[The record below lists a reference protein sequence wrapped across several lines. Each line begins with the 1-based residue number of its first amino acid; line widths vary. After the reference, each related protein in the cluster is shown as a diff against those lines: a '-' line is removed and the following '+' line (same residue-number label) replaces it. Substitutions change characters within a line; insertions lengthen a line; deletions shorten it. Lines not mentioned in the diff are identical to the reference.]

1 MVCVSLKYL
10 KRNIGKT
17 VCSET
22 TANKY
27 GEVEVLCYVKAFKS
41 RTHNFNGI
49 VKVNSAAPHN
59 KCVQIDSA
67 RVVNLCA
74 ARCAPFVAH
83 KWPTHALRLTQALY
97 QKNDLEK
104 LWQSI

>member
-27 GEVEVLCYVKAFKS
+27 GEVEVLCYVRAFKS
-41 RTHNFNGI
+41 RTHKLNGI
-49 VKVNSAAPHN
+49 VMVNSAAPHN
-59 KCVQIDSA
+59 KAMQTDIS
-67 RVVNLCA
+67 RVVHLCEWSY
-74 ARCAPFVAH
+74 RPFCH
-83 KWPTHALRLTQALY
+83 TNGQHMKCR
-97 QKNDLEK
+97 
-104 LWQSI
+104 